1 MVSTHPSG
9 SFLSSLAK
17 NRIGRIPF
25 ASNSQNCRSSR
36 AILVRILFCQY
47 SGNFSSRPSFSFPCQ
62 KSPSTKTAIFCRG
75 KNTSGVPGTPLRCFL
90 YRNSGQKRFM
100 SEKSC
105 FSGPVF
111 FDLIRRMTSDRF
123 SGVNMSVMVRYRSFE
138 MKTPSES
145 RRGPLEIRWCSRQES
160 NLHPSLRR
168 AIFYPLKY
176 GSAWGILRNTRRK
189 SSLFPFGRK
198 FGCDVSVS

>member
-1 MVSTHPSG
+1 M
-9 SFLSSLAK
+9 SS
-17 NRIGRIPF
+17 P
-25 ASNSQNCRSSR
+25 NCRSSR
-36 AILVRILFCQY
+36 AIFVRILFCQY
-47 SGNFSSRPSFSFPCQ
+47 SGSFSSRHSFNFPCQ
-62 KSPSTKTAIFCRG
+62 KSPSTKTAIFCLG

-111 FDLIRRMTSDRF
+111 LDLIRRMTSDRF
-123 SGVNMSVMVRYRSFE
+123 SGVNMSAMVRYRSFE
-138 MKTPSES
+138 MKTPSGS
-145 RRGPLEIRWCSRQES
+145 RRGSWEIQWCSRQES

-168 AIFYPLKY
+168 AIFYPLNY

-189 SSLFPFGRK
+189 SSLFPFGSK
-198 FGCDVSVS
+198 FGCHVGDS